1 MPILESQSEP
11 TELFRESFDLCPFI
25 FSHRLS
31 DHPLFSISALKELTE
46 KWAAKENDL
55 GFFRISNSAQGLKW
69 GSRDFKHAVRD
80 ALENLET
87 SRLRLKLSAV
97 HLEPAYQ
104 QVLDEC
110 TLQLSDLVGVD
121 LTRAYKDARA
131 TIFISSPGEVTP
143 YHIDQEAN
151 FLFELRGSKTV
162 WVIDGND
169 RKMLP
174 WQDLETYW
182 HDGAAVPPPET
193 SMLQVHRFE
202 LRPGFAVHNP
212 VNFPH
217 WVANGP
223 TPSVALSLGFT
234 RVEDPID
241 VLRVNYYLRKL
252 GMRPTPPGESRLR
265 DDAKRRVVEA
275 GRQIKLL
282 IGRV

>member
-11 TELFRESFDLCPFI
+11 IELFRESFDLCPFI
-25 FSHRLS
+25 FSHRLC

-46 KWAAKENDL
+46 KWAAKENDP

-69 GSRDFKHAVRD
+69 GSREFKHAVRD

-110 TLQLSDLVGVD
+110 TQQLSDLVGVD
-121 LTRAYKDARA
+121 LTRVYKDARA
-131 TIFISSPGEVTP
+131 TIFISSPREVTP

-162 WVIDGND
+162 WIVDGND

-182 HDGAAVPPPET
+182 HDGAAVPPPEAF
-193 SMLQVHRFE
+193 MLQVHRFE

-234 RVEDPID
+234 RVEDPVD

-252 GMRPTPPGESRLR
+252 GVRPTPPGESRLR
-265 DDAKRRVVEA
+265 DNAKRRVVEA